1 MLAELGSAA
10 ETALKVEASVPKIA
24 VAIRPR
30 RPVEGDEVFMVV
42 SWIFDERRSD
52 LPDGGGRWEGSTSA
66 PRGSPS
72 WVFKHGRNA
81 MRPKAAVHETG
92 PKVGERG

>member
-1 MLAELGSAA
+1 MKGDWICPMAA
-10 ETALKVEASVPKIA
+10 
-24 VAIRPR
+24 
-30 RPVEGDEVFMVV
+30 VV
-42 SWIFDERRSD
+42 
-52 LPDGGGRWEGSTSA
+52 GRLSTSDPPA
-66 PRGSPS
+66 VSPS